1 MFTLLS
7 CLDILYLILKDG
19 LNLFVATVARVSD
32 VAPVPLVFAL
42 ILLGR

>member
-19 LNLFVATVARVSD
+19 LNLFVAIVARVSD
-32 VAPVPLVFAL
+32 VAPVPLVVAL